1 MRKWQALV
9 LLHYFAILCWL
20 TLEPVAATL
29 PRQEESLEW
38 KFHRN
43 LYDYRTYGAITLERV
58 YIPPHSVEVNLT
70 VNIQSSSTQC
80 ALKNVKIFTNQ
91 FGLPVVSRDEEAFPS
106 NVYVQ
111 NTHLQNTTV
120 SNNNVTV
127 VLILNNLRHGDL
139 FIMAVMPPPETRIK
153 QQGLGTNCDYFLT
166 AQSKILYFLEEDVQ
180 QLQIDSP
187 TEIYLGNMSQI
198 LLSFRVPADTVS
210 YTIEIRGCSA
220 GPCPLNVT
228 LLETLSTDM
237 LDKPNVN
244 CVWINGSCKIE
255 MNYPIVEAFS
265 YLLLKKSENISL
277 SISVAVK
284 CTYLDMD
291 YSINDLKSISV
302 HDASETCIFAGDL
315 GRETPAGAEEGSNF
329 YDRFIAW
336 DDDLSPHPTINVKV
350 LDKKMVATRFKLRTS
365 DTGTT
370 LKVYVQIP
378 VALSNHMAHIHLC
391 LSPNRLSDATT
402 CENGASFNITNQR
415 DANKNYVLVPYPQSG
430 FWFISLQGKCY
441 TIDRNTSKEV
451 EIPCTQYPV
460 VNLTVHLSPCIDGG
474 CGLYGICKL
483 YFGADLLYS
492 ACNCYSGWR
501 GYGCNDGSKAETASM
516 ERMSVYL
523 LTLSNLGFLPGIL
536 LAIYR
541 RYYVEALV
549 YSYNMFFSTFY
560 HACDTS
566 DVYQLCIM
574 PYNALSF
581 ADFFASLLSFW
592 VTLMAMA
599 RIPQGMRSF
608 FHMLSALFISL
619 GEVYD
624 RHGLIEQLLPIV
636 GGVFIVLM
644 SWGYEC
650 YKKKSI
656 FPSKNRLLKFILPG
670 VALACSGLVFNL
682 AVETQENYKYIHS
695 LWHLLES
702 GSILFLLP
710 PRRGTKGSSRGL
722 SVQSGDIMRQRLLDT
737 DEPEANIHRAD
748 ETETGT
754 HFEPSSPPAT
764 PGSSRGFQLRKVA
777 RKRSQ
782 NLVL

>member
-1 MRKWQALV
+1 MRKGAV
-9 LLHYFAILCWL
+9 LLKFWTILCWL
-20 TLEPVAATL
+20 TFESVVATL
-29 PRQEESLEW
+29 PRQEEYLEW

-43 LYDYRTYGAITLERV
+43 LYDYRTYGAITLERT
-58 YIPPHSVEVNLT
+58 YIPPHSVEVNFTL
-70 VNIQSSSTQC
+70 NIQSSSNQC

-91 FGLPVVSRDEEAFPS
+91 FGLPVVSRDDEAFPS

-111 NTHLQNTTV
+111 NTHFKNTTV

-127 VLILNNLRHGDL
+127 ELILNNLQDGDV
-139 FIMAVMPPPETRIK
+139 FIMAVMPPPDSRIK
-153 QQGLGTNCDYFLT
+153 QQGLGMSCDYFMT
-166 AQSKILYFLEEDVQ
+166 AQARIHYFLEEDIQ
-180 QLQIDSP
+180 QLQIDST
-187 TEIYLGNMSQI
+187 TEVNLTSNDTQT
-198 LLSFRVPADTVS
+198 LLSFRVPADSVS
-210 YTIEIRGCSA
+210 YTIEIKCSKA
-220 GPCPLNVT
+220 VLCPLNVS
-228 LLETLSTDM
+228 LLETLSSELQQSKNHCDSF
-237 LDKPNVN
+237 
-244 CVWINGSCKIE
+244 NGSCKIE
-255 MNYPIVEAFS
+255 VKYPIVDTFN
-265 YLLLKKSENISL
+265 YLLLKKCDNTSL
-277 SISVAVK
+277 QISVGVK
-284 CTYLDMD
+284 STYLDME
-291 YSINDLKSISV
+291 YSINVVNSTLVNDTSN
-302 HDASETCIFAGDL
+302 TCIFAADL
-315 GRETPAGAEEGSNF
+315 GRETPVGAEEGSNF
-329 YDRFIAW
+329 YDRFVVW
-336 DDDLSPHPTINVKV
+336 DDKLSPVPTINVKV
-350 LDKKMVATRFKLRTS
+350 LDNKMMAVRFKLRTS

-370 LKVYVQIP
+370 LKVHVQIP
-378 VALSNHMAHIHLC
+378 VALPTQLAQIHLC
-391 LSPNRLSDATT
+391 LSPHRLSNAST
-402 CENGASFNITNQR
+402 CENGASFNISNQR
-415 DANKNYVLVPYPQSG
+415 DANNNYVLVPYPQSG
-430 FWFISLQGKCY
+430 FWFISLQGHCY
-441 TIDRNTSKEV
+441 TTDRNTSKEV
-451 EIPCTQYPV
+451 ETPCSQTPV
-460 VNLTVHLSPCIDGG
+460 VNLTVHLSPCIDGS
-474 CGLYGICKL
+474 CGQYGVCKL

-501 GYGCNDGSKAETASM
+501 GYGCNDGSRAETASA
-516 ERMSVYL
+516 ERISVYL
-523 LTLSNLGFLPGIL
+523 LTLSNLGFLPGIV

-566 DVYQLCIM
+566 EVYQLCIM

-636 GGVFIVLM
+636 GGVFIVLV
-644 SWGYEC
+644 SWGFQC

-656 FPSKNRLLKFILPG
+656 FPSKKRLLKFILPG
-670 VALACSGLVFNL
+670 VTLACSGLIFNL

-710 PRRGTKGSSRGL
+710 PRRKTKGSGKGL
-722 SVQSGDIMRQRLLDT
+722 SVQSGDIMHQRLLDA
-737 DEPEANIHRAD
+737 DEPEGNFQRAD
-748 ETETGT
+748 ETEAGT
-754 HFEPSSPPAT
+754 HFETSSPPAT
-764 PGSSRGFQLRKVA
+764 PSSTRGFKLRKVA